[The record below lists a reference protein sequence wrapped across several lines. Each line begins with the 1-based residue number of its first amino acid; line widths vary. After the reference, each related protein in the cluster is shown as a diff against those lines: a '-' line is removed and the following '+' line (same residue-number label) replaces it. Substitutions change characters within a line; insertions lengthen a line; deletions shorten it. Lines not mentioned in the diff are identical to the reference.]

1 MKQASSIAK
10 AAVALVAALGAVAS
24 VQATP
29 IIGIANLT
37 MGAVLVSP
45 GEVDWNPPV
54 NPLPAPIGA
63 PTYGSFMV
71 SNITNT
77 GSFTAVSGTAGSVGD
92 LSANPGDGNYFPVG
106 VSAGQPNF
114 LLFSTQPFWL
124 FRATQLE
131 AGTIPGTP
139 YVLTQVGT
147 STFASISIS
156 GTACDGV
163 SNLTCDAG
171 EDITG
176 FSIALSAQY
185 TNSTIASLTATLA
198 GPDGLFFT
206 ADDGSLSNNT
216 WSGTL
221 EAFRLPE
228 PGTLGI
234 AGAALLGM
242 AIVGRRRK
250 A

>member
-1 MKQASSIAK
+1 MKYASSIAK
-10 AAVALVAALGAVAS
+10 ATLALVAALGAVAS

-29 IIGIANLT
+29 VIGIANLT

-45 GEVDWNPPV
+45 GEVDWNPPI
-54 NPLPAPIGA
+54 NSGPDAN
-63 PTYGSFMV
+63 PTYGGFTV
-71 SNITNT
+71 SNITNS
-77 GSFTAVSGTAGSVGD
+77 GSFVSVSGTAGSVQD
-92 LSANPGDGNYFPVG
+92 LSSNPGDGNFFPIG

-124 FRATQLE
+124 FRATRLE

-147 STFASISIS
+147 STFASIAVS
-156 GTACDGV
+156 GTVCDGV

-206 ADDGSLSNNT
+206 ADDGSLSNNA
-216 WSGTL
+216 WSGTV
-221 EAFRLPE
+221 EAFRIPE

-242 AIVGRRRK
+242 ALVGRRRK